1 MKIIDLRP
9 IEPLPTNQEVG
20 SSNLSGRAN
29 LQIQGQFT
37 VRALNAGFS
46 ALNLVAAMSQSW
58 PIRDA
63 KGRWCPT
70 AKP

>member
-1 MKIIDLRP
+1 
-9 IEPLPTNQEVG
+9 
-20 SSNLSGRAN
+20 
-29 LQIQGQFT
+29 
-37 VRALNAGFS
+37 
-46 ALNLVAAMSQSW
+46 LVAAMSQSW